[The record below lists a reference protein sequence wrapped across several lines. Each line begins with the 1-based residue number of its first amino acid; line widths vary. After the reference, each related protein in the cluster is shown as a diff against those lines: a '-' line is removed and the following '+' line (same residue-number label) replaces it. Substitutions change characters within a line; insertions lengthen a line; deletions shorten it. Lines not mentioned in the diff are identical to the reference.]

1 MDWYLRILYF
11 KMRPLNL
18 IFLLIFVLSSA
29 ISLAQG
35 GEMVALPEKVVD
47 AKAVSIYPNP
57 ATEFVNIKLADLQ
70 AHKAKVVLYNILGN
84 EIPAE
89 TEIIDDH
96 EIRVRVKELSTGY
109 YLIAVHEEQAKF
121 RGTYKFLKR

>member
-1 MDWYLRILYF
+1 
-11 KMRPLNL
+11 MRPLNL
-18 IFLLIFVLSSA
+18 IFLLVFVLSSVV
-29 ISLAQG
+29 SYAQG
-35 GEMVALPEKVVD
+35 SEVAIPEKVID
-47 AKAVSIYPNP
+47 AKSVSIYPNP

-70 AHKAKVVLYNILGN
+70 AHKAKVALYNILGN

-89 TEIIDDH
+89 TEIVDDH
-96 EIRVRVKELSTGY
+96 EIRIRVKELSTGY